1 MKRTSMSLDSET
13 LDSLSSLADKWNTSK
28 SEVIRR
34 AVRNAKEGE
43 ALATARMTP
52 VEALEWI
59 RAGNG
64 LNEEEADRFTKEV
77 AAERNAKVYWWE
89 EK

>member
-1 MKRTSMSLDSET
+1 MSLDGET
-13 LDSLSSLADKWNTSK
+13 LKTIAALAEKWNTSK

-34 AVRNAKEGE
+34 SVRKAKENE
-43 ALATARMTP
+43 VMETARMTP
-52 VEALEWI
+52 VEALKWI

-64 LNEEEADRFTKEV
+64 MTEEEAQHLKNEV

-89 EK
+89 KDDSAL

>member
-1 MKRTSMSLDSET
+1 MSLDLDT
-13 LDSLSSLADKWNTSK
+13 LDSLAMLAEKWSISK

-34 AVRNAKEGE
+34 AVRKAKESE
-43 ALATARMTP
+43 AQKTARMTP

-64 LNEEEADRFTKEV
+64 LNEEEAQYFTDEV

-89 EK
+89 KHDPSL